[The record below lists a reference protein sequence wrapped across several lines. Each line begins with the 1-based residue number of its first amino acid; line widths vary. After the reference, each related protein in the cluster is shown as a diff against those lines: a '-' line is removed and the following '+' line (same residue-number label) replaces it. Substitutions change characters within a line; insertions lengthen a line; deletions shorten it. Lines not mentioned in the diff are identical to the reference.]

1 MTRLLTVDS
10 VGRGS
15 PFLVHDMVGVGLPSA
30 SHRSSTLLPILFNSV
45 FGAFIKDG
53 GTEPSGGEGKAGA
66 TWLTVDLA
74 LPRVLVAS
82 Q

>member
-1 MTRLLTVDS
+1 MTRLLPVDA
-10 VGRGS
+10 VCIGS

-30 SHRSSTLLPILFNSV
+30 SHTSSTLLRILFSSV
-45 FGAFIKDG
+45 LGALVKEGAMD
-53 GTEPSGGEGKAGA
+53 PSGREGNAGA